1 MIVDPATYS
10 LIVAGFVLVP
20 LMVAGVHIGAALGLA
35 GVVGSAVFTGNWST
49 GLALPLLQ
57 SLDVTSSYTLMVIPL
72 FIAMGTIAGHSGIT
86 SDLFG
91 AFYRWIGHV
100 PGGVAVATVGTCAG
114 MSAITGSSLAVSAA
128 MSRIALPE
136 LRRYRYADRLGLG
149 AIAMGGTLAIMIPPS
164 ITLVLY
170 AIFAEQSV
178 GQMLIAGILPG
189 LLTACLYVVLIVAR
203 CIVSPSL
210 GPAADRFS
218 WRERFASLPG
228 VLPFI
233 GIVLVIILGI
243 LFGVW
248 TPTESAAAGLLM
260 VLAMS
265 IVRRRLNWGRLLAA
279 LTDAVLVSASVLMVV
294 IGSLIFS
301 NFIALNGY
309 SEIVTDSIVAL
320 ELGPLGLFCLFFG
333 IYLVLGTIMEATS
346 ILALTVPLALPIAL
360 HVGWNPVWFG
370 VVLVSL
376 MEVAAVTPPVGL
388 NLLMVKAAV
397 PGIRLSTIYLG
408 SAPFWIV
415 NFAVIF
421 LLYYWP
427 DIALYLPNA
436 MIR

>member
-136 LRRYRYADRLGLG
+136 LRRYRYADRLSLG

-309 SEIVTDSIVAL
+309 SEIVTDSI
-320 ELGPLGLFCLFFG
+320 
-333 IYLVLGTIMEATS
+333 
-346 ILALTVPLALPIAL
+346 LALTVPLALPIAL